1 MMKNIFAFEEAS
13 ELKHELIN
21 GNLYE
26 TSGSSKYHNKLERF
40 IANFLEGLLNKNEY
54 KVFIKGFK
62 VKTLNENFFYPDV
75 IVCANNA
82 ERYYTS
88 EPILLV

>member
-1 MMKNIFAFEEAS
+1 MRLVEINKKFTNDEEYFAFEEAS

-40 IANFLEGLLNKNEY
+40 IANFLEGLM
-54 KVFIKGFK
+54 
-62 VKTLNENFFYPDV
+62 
-75 IVCANNA
+75 
-82 ERYYTS
+82 
-88 EPILLV
+88 